1 MSAAASNANAT
12 GKKKGFLSG
21 VTSGGGAG
29 RTVFIAAMATG
40 VMAVGVTAL
49 ILGNAADTGTYYVL
63 TADVAARTP
72 ITTDMLK
79 PVTTSASGVPRS
91 AYDPVYLQSH
101 EVFAKYSL
109 KANDLVTASN
119 TGPLE
124 AISKDLP
131 ADFVVASLAA
141 PAVDA
146 VAGKIRRGDYVDVY
160 ALNDGKASGGTGA
173 GVGKSKLVL
182 HHMLILDVTVS
193 PSTISEASGG
203 AQAGS
208 KVAPGPESA
217 AARGGIP
224 ALYTVGVTKQ
234 DAAKI
239 ALIRDLK
246 LFFTL
251 SSNDGGTVPLKD
263 IQAALSDVF
272 DEKPVGDSGAGTG
285 KAVKANAGAATGGTV
300 VTLPDGSTV
309 TTFPDG
315 RKVTLA
321 PGVTLV
327 TPTDAP

>member
-63 TADVAARTP
+63 TTNVAARTP

-79 PVTTSASGVPRS
+79 PVTTSASGVPRT
-91 AYDPVYLQSH
+91 AYDPVYLQAH

-109 KANDLVTASN
+109 KANEMVTASN
-119 TGPLE
+119 TGALE

-160 ALNDGKASGGTGA
+160 AINDGKASVGAAGGQR
-173 GVGKSKLVL
+173 SKLVL

-193 PSTISEASGG
+193 PSTISEAAGSG
-203 AQAGS
+203 QAGV
-208 KVAPGPESA
+208 KDAPGPESA

-224 ALYTVGVTKQ
+224 ALYTVGVNKQ

-239 ALIRDLK
+239 ALIRGMN
-246 LFFTL
+246 LFLTL

-263 IQAALSDVF
+263 IQAALDDVF
-272 DEKPVGDSGAGTG
+272 DEKPVGDSGAGTA
-285 KAVKANAGAATGGTV
+285 KAVDAAAV
-300 VTLPDGSTV
+300 
-309 TTFPDG
+309 
-315 RKVTLA
+315 RA
-321 PGVTLV
+321 E
-327 TPTDAP
+327 TPTATPTATPTSTP

>member
-1 MSAAASNANAT
+1 MSASASNANAT
-12 GKKKGFLSG
+12 GRKKGFLAG

-109 KANDLVTASN
+109 RANEMVTASN
-119 TGPLE
+119 TGALE
-124 AISKDLP
+124 AINKDLP

-141 PAVDA
+141 PAEDA
-146 VAGKIRRGDYVDVY
+146 VAGKVRRGDYVDVY
-160 ALNDGKASGGTGA
+160 AINGKSSGAASGG
-173 GVGKSKLVL
+173 VEMSKLVL
-182 HHMLILDVTVS
+182 HHMLVLDVTVA
-193 PSTISEASGG
+193 PSTISEAAGD

-208 KVAPGPESA
+208 NLAPGPESA

-224 ALYTVGVTKQ
+224 ALYTVAVSKQ

-239 ALIRDLK
+239 ALIREKDLF
-246 LFFTL
+246 LTL

-263 IQAALSDVF
+263 IQSDLGAVF
-272 DEKPVGDSGAGTG
+272 DEKPVGDSGAGTA
-285 KAVKANAGAATGGTV
+285 KAVQTDVADSSTV
-300 VTLPDGSTV
+300 VTLPDGSKV
-309 TTFPDG
+309 TTFADG
-315 RKVTLA
+315 RKVTTA
-321 PGVTLV
+321 PGVTMTEP
-327 TPTDAP
+327 TPAP